1 MPRSFSFS
9 FRYKCKCAGT
19 IGLLVL
25 SGVARAQ
32 LTPGGVLDT
41 LPSSRPLMPATP
53 AQVLIPDQP
62 APNLHDRRG
71 KRFAVH
77 AFRFVGNTAFTDQR
91 LKRVVE
97 RYRDMELNLYQLN
110 AAADAITEFYR
121 DQGYNLARAVVP
133 PQKVEDGVVTL
144 AVVEG
149 RLGKV
154 IFSGN
159 KRYSEQTLR
168 RHTPNLQSG
177 ELLTTDKLERSL
189 LLLND
194 MPGLKARSTL
204 SPGAQFGASDVLVK
218 VEEKPVNLML
228 TLDNGG
234 RKETGEYRADL
245 NIELNNP
252 FGYGDQLSVRG
263 MLTDQSLIKYQKLG
277 YSLPLNDDGLRLSA
291 SYSEVRYDVAGMF
304 AALNMSGSAETAD
317 LSLLYPLQRSRGRN
331 QMLNLGLRQT
341 TIAQRVLGVDSP
353 ETRLPLLTFGYLS
366 NEIGDDAS
374 VTNMQL
380 QFATNFKRNSSGFDN
395 DAQLFRAEFD
405 GNYLLPLNRAWDMY
419 LRGNVVWSHD
429 RLADSEKMSIGG
441 PGSVRSY
448 RPAELRG
455 DSGWQGTAELRR
467 NFSIMGRP
475 VVVSG
480 FYDLGRII
488 YKAPGYSDG
497 QQEISAVGLGLTAY
511 PLGQSVI
518 KLEVAT
524 PLKRLENSD
533 SKNTRV
539 WLTVS
544 TSF

>member
-1 MPRSFSFS
+1 MARLPTLS
-9 FRYKCKCAGT
+9 FRYVFASAF
-19 IGLLVL
+19 GLLA
-25 SGVARAQ
+25 SGAHVHAQ

-41 LPSSRPLMPATP
+41 LPSSRLQLPPTP
-53 AQVLIPDQP
+53 AQVIIPDQP

-71 KRFAVH
+71 KRFPVH
-77 AFRFVGNTAFTDQR
+77 SFRFVGNTAFTDQR
-91 LKRVVE
+91 LKRVIE
-97 RYRDMELNLYQLN
+97 RYRDLELNLYQLN

-121 DQGYNLARAVVP
+121 DRGYHLARAVVP

-144 AVVEG
+144 TVVEG

-159 KRYSEQTLR
+159 KRYSETTLR
-168 RHTPNLQSG
+168 RHTPNLKSG

-204 SPGAQFGASDVLVK
+204 SPGAQFGATDVLVK
-218 VEEKPVNLML
+218 VEEKPFNLML

-245 NIELNNP
+245 NVELNNP

-263 MLTDQSLIKYQKLG
+263 MLTDQRLIKYKKLG

-291 SYSEVRYDVAGMF
+291 SYSEVHYDVAGAF
-304 AALNMSGSAETAD
+304 AALNMSGSAETAE
-317 LSLLYPLQRSRGRN
+317 LSLLHPLERSRGNNR
-331 QMLNLGLRQT
+331 MLNLGLRHT
-341 TIAQRVLGVDSP
+341 TIKQSVLGVENQP
-353 ETRLPLLTFGYLS
+353 IKLPLLSFGYMS
-366 NEIGDDAS
+366 NEIGEDAS

-380 QFATNFKRNSSGFDN
+380 QFATNFRRNSSGTDQ
-395 DAQLFRAEFD
+395 DAQLFRVEFD
-405 GNYLLPLNRAWDMY
+405 GNYLLPLNRSWDMY

-429 RLADSEKMSIGG
+429 KLADSEKMSIGG
-441 PGSVRSY
+441 PGSVRAY

-467 NFSIMGRP
+467 NFSVMGRP
-475 VVVSG
+475 ASLSG

-497 QQEISAVGLGLTAY
+497 QQQISAVGLGLTAY
-511 PLGQSVI
+511 PYGQSVI

-524 PLKRLENSD
+524 PLERLPNTEHD
-533 SKNTRV
+533 TRV
-539 WLTVS
+539 WLTLS
-544 TSF
+544 TRF

>member
-1 MPRSFSFS
+1 MVRLPTLS
-9 FRYKCKCAGT
+9 FRSIYICAGA
-19 IGLLVL
+19 IGLLTPGALVH
-25 SGVARAQ
+25 AQ

-41 LPSSRPLMPATP
+41 LPTSRLQLPPTP
-53 AQVLIPDQP
+53 AQVIIPDQP

-71 KRFAVH
+71 KRFPVH

-121 DQGYNLARAVVP
+121 DRGYHLARAVVP
-133 PQKVEDGVVTL
+133 PQKVQDGVVTL
-144 AVVEG
+144 TVVEG

-168 RHTPNLQSG
+168 RHTPNLKSG

-204 SPGAQFGASDVLVK
+204 SPGAQFGATDVLVK
-218 VEEKPVNLML
+218 VEEKPFDLMF
-228 TLDNGG
+228 TMDNAG

-245 NIELNNP
+245 NLNINNP

-263 MLTDQSLIKYQKLG
+263 MLTDQRLIKYKKLG

-291 SYSEVRYDVAGMF
+291 SYSEVHYDVAGVF
-304 AALNMSGSAETAD
+304 SALNMSGSAETAE
-317 LSLLYPLQRSRGRN
+317 LSLLHPLQRSRGKN
-331 QMLNLGLRQT
+331 GMLNLGLRHT
-341 TIAQRVLGVDSP
+341 TIKQSVLGVENSP
-353 ETRLPLLTFGYLS
+353 IKLPLLSFGYMS
-366 NEIGDDAS
+366 NEIGEDAS

-380 QFATNFKRNSSGFDN
+380 QFATNFRRNSSGMDQ
-395 DAQLFRAEFD
+395 DAQLFRVEFD
-405 GNYLLPLNRAWDMY
+405 GNYLLPLNRNWDMY
-419 LRGNVVWSHD
+419 LRGNAVWSHD
-429 RLADSEKMSIGG
+429 KLADSEKMSIGG
-441 PGSVRSY
+441 PGSVRAY
-448 RPAELRG
+448 RSAELRG
-455 DSGWQGTAELRR
+455 DSGWQGTAEVRR

-475 VVVSG
+475 ASVSG
-480 FYDLGRII
+480 FYDLGRVI

-497 QQEISAVGLGLTAY
+497 QQEISALGLGLTAY
-511 PLGQSVI
+511 PYGQSVI
-518 KLEVAT
+518 KLEAAA
-524 PLKRLENSD
+524 PLKRLPNIEHKS
-533 SKNTRV
+533 TRV
-539 WLTVS
+539 WLTLS

>member
-1 MPRSFSFS
+1 
-9 FRYKCKCAGT
+9 
-19 IGLLVL
+19 
-25 SGVARAQ
+25 
-32 LTPGGVLDT
+32 
-41 LPSSRPLMPATP
+41 MPATP

-204 SPGAQFGASDVLVK
+204 SPGAQFGASDVMVK

-341 TIAQRVLGVDSP
+341 TITQRVLGVDSP

-380 QFATNFKRNSSGFDN
+380 QFA
-395 DAQLFRAEFD
+395 
-405 GNYLLPLNRAWDMY
+405 
-419 LRGNVVWSHD
+419 
-429 RLADSEKMSIGG
+429 
-441 PGSVRSY
+441 
-448 RPAELRG
+448 
-455 DSGWQGTAELRR
+455 
-467 NFSIMGRP
+467 
-475 VVVSG
+475 
-480 FYDLGRII
+480 
-488 YKAPGYSDG
+488 
-497 QQEISAVGLGLTAY
+497 
-511 PLGQSVI
+511 
-518 KLEVAT
+518 
-524 PLKRLENSD
+524 
-533 SKNTRV
+533 
-539 WLTVS
+539 
-544 TSF
+544 